1 MLKKSFYYKKI
12 LVKYFFLMKVFCWM
26 VLLGKNIFKP
36 YVNFQ
41 TLTFDIFLWCDLW
54 FYVYFIL
61 KKDASLFF
69 IMLEVIVFCSKIFDK
84 TPPLWQHALLYNN
97 AAIFCFLLPRIL
109 LCFCCLVFPL
119 FILTCVHTHVQQS

>member
-1 MLKKSFYYKKI
+1 MLKKSFYIKKI
-12 LVKYFFLMKVFCWM
+12 LIKYFFLMKVFCRM
-26 VLLGKNIFKP
+26 VLLAKKIFKP
-36 YVNFQ
+36 HVNFQ

-61 KKDASLFF
+61 KKMHLFLHNVRSHSF
-69 IMLEVIVFCSKIFDK
+69 FSKIFDK